1 MLMAFAVPMG
11 VAADAQT
18 AAPVYS
24 TQPDAEALAVQM
36 RVLAVNP
43 EDLDALI
50 VAGELATRLGD
61 TAGATAFFI
70 RADHISP
77 QDSRLLAAKAVLAV
91 RTERPGDALR
101 LFDRAAAAGLPL
113 TPFMADRG
121 LAYDLTG
128 DQPRAQRDYREALK
142 LGGNDETTR
151 RLALSLGISGKR
163 DAALE
168 LLDPLLRRSDRGAW
182 RARAFV
188 LAMTGDVSGAGDI
201 ADSMLPP
208 TMATGL
214 QSFFRMLPQLG
225 PVDRAFA
232 VHFGELRATPER
244 LADARLAPILPPL
257 PPLPPEP
264 VVTKPP
270 VQVAVARPIVADRDK
285 RKRRSPEPVVPR
297 PAPQVVVAEKPP
309 LPTPPR
315 ESVESEQPAP
325 APVQIARN
333 DAAVPTPRIPA
344 ANIPAQNTAPAKPE
358 QKPEAKPEPKPE
370 PKPQPK
376 PETPVESAPLPKPV
390 IVPGGNVVTA
400 AEADGKPETAPIHG
414 TPERPTESIAAS
426 TPTVAV
432 PPRPLIVSPAQPV
445 RSDVSLLDRIVAGI
459 GGESTA
465 TGNEASVPIDKPRH
479 VVAPAVATPEAPA
492 TKPKPKPVSADCLP
506 ATSTRGRAAT
516 HPTRRGASPAKDVG
530 CPAGTKDAAQA
541 DAGDGKGKSA
551 AADDNC
557 LPATGSKG
565 RKPATSSA
573 AAKRRGA
580 GARKTATCPANDK
593 GANDKGAND
602 KDGAE
607 PDSASAKGKAAADD
621 CAPVP
626 TARGRKSAKATAST
640 KRGAKASNC
649 PTEPD
654 AKGRKKGEPT
664 KKDPARVWV
673 QVAGG
678 AYEGDLIKAWAA
690 VKAKAPV
697 LFRSREA
704 WTTPLR
710 ATNRVLTGPFKTRE
724 EAQSFVNTVAK
735 SGLSAFVF
743 ESEAGQKVEK
753 LGVK

>member
-11 VAADAQT
+11 VAANAQT
-18 AAPVYS
+18 AAPSYS

-101 LFDRAAAAGLPL
+101 LFDRAAAAGLSL

-151 RLALSLGISGKR
+151 RLALSLGISGNR
-163 DAALE
+163 AAALE

-182 RARAFV
+182 RARAFI

-201 ADSMLPP
+201 ANSMLPP

-244 LADARLAPILPPL
+244 LADARLAPVL

-264 VVTKPP
+264 VVAKPP
-270 VQVAVARPIVADRDK
+270 VQVAIARPVVPDRDK

-297 PAPQVVVAEKPP
+297 PAPPVVAVAEKPP

-315 ESVESEQPAP
+315 ESLESEQPAP
-325 APVQIARN
+325 TPVQVARN
-333 DAAVPTPRIPA
+333 DAAAPTPRIPTS
-344 ANIPAQNTAPAKPE
+344 NIAPQTTTPAKVE
-358 QKPEAKPEPKPE
+358 QKAEAKPEPKADAPAKSTPE
-370 PKPQPK
+370 PKP
-376 PETPVESAPLPKPV
+376 A
-390 IVPGGNVVTA
+390 IVSGRNVVAA
-400 AEADGKPETAPIHG
+400 AEADGKPDTAPIHG
-414 TPERPTESIAAS
+414 TPERPTESIVAS
-426 TPTVAV
+426 APTVAV
-432 PPRPLIVSPAQPV
+432 PPRPLAVPPTQPV
-445 RSDVSLLDRIVAGI
+445 RSDASLLDRIVAGI
-459 GGESTA
+459 GNEPAA
-465 TGNEASVPIDKPRH
+465 TGNEASALIDKPKR
-479 VVAPAVATPEAPA
+479 VAAPAAATAEAPA
-492 TKPKPKPVSADCLP
+492 AKPKPTPVLADCLP
-506 ATSTRGRAAT
+506 ATSNRGRAS
-516 HPTRRGASPAKDVG
+516 PTRRGAHPAKDIG
-530 CPAGTKDAAQA
+530 CAVAAKDAVRA
-541 DAGDGKGKSA
+541 DAGDGKGKSDT
-551 AADDNC
+551 AADDC
-557 LPATGSKG
+557 LPAAGGKG
-565 RKPATSSA
+565 RKPAASSA
-573 AAKRRGA
+573 AAKRRA
-580 GARKTATCPANDK
+580 GSKATTCAAGDKAGDK
-593 GANDKGAND
+593 G
-602 KDGAE
+602 GAE
-607 PDSASAKGKAAADD
+607 PDDASAKGKAAAADD
-621 CAPVP
+621 CAPAP
-626 TARGRKSAKATAST
+626 SAKGHKSAKAAALG
-640 KRGAKASNC
+640 KRAAKASNC

-654 AKGRKKGEPT
+654 AKGKKKGEPT
-664 KKDPARVWV
+664 KKEPARVWV

-690 VKAKAPV
+690 VKAKAPA
-697 LFRSREA
+697 LFRNREA

-753 LGVK
+753 LGAK